1 VASHGLAA
9 FVDMDVL
16 NGDFLR
22 PFAPV
27 AVQRFEQGCVGPGQ
41 FDAMFMLGA
50 CSTRLI
56 AAE

>member
-1 VASHGLAA
+1 
-9 FVDMDVL
+9 VDMDVL